1 MSVRGNL
8 QNGTTK
14 GRTVNCL
21 DCGNVIPPARLEF
34 LPDTEYCVNCA
45 DKNSTPVIAR
55 VIYSHKCD
63 SELFIA
69 KGKENVRRLDR
80 EWARAR

>member
-1 MSVRGNL
+1 MI
-8 QNGTTK
+8 
-14 GRTVNCL
+14 CL
-21 DCGNVIPPARLEF
+21 ECENQIAPGRLEAI
-34 LPDTEYCVNCA
+34 PDTEYCVDCV
-45 DKNSTPVIAR
+45 DRNSIPTIAR

-80 EWARAR
+80 EWARARQNTYIMY

>member
-1 MSVRGNL
+1 MKCCES
-8 QNGTTK
+8 
-14 GRTVNCL
+14 
-21 DCGNVIPPARLEF
+21 CGIQIPPARLDA
-34 LPDTEYCVNCA
+34 LPDTEYCVECV

-80 EWARAR
+80 EWSRAR

>member
-1 MSVRGNL
+1 M
-8 QNGTTK
+8 
-14 GRTVNCL
+14 NCL
-21 DCGNVIPPARLEF
+21 DCGNPIHEARLEA
-34 LPDTEYCVNCA
+34 LPGTEYCVNCS
-45 DKNSTPVIAR
+45 DKNSTPIIAR

>member
-1 MSVRGNL
+1 MI
-8 QNGTTK
+8 
-14 GRTVNCL
+14 CL
-21 DCGNVIPPARLEF
+21 DCETQIPEARLEAV
-34 LPDTEYCVNCA
+34 PDAEYCVNCT
-45 DKNSTPVIAR
+45 DKNSTPIIAR